1 MRVGGLALVLARDPA
16 LFGGAFWAIF
26 VVAAPVAL
34 LGNRLGI
41 AIYRRTGD
49 IGYRRITLAAL
60 GTAGLGLLLQ
70 LALQ

>member
-1 MRVGGLALVLARDPA
+1 MQVVGLALLLARDPA
-16 LFGGAFWAIF
+16 LFGGGFWGIF
-26 VVAAPVAL
+26 LVAAPVAL